1 MKPELSV
8 KTIHFYLYQSNPFYG
23 LDVGTNVGTFLEKC
37 MTLNINYKALM
48 SATEAGRYGTDIKGL
63 YFWIKDNGNKY
74 WLMRYAFQGK
84 RHDLSLGAFPEVSI
98 ADAKKK
104 ATDLRQQINH
114 GINPKRT
121 RAPVAVE
128 PKAALPTFEIFAL
141 EIVQNKRIEWSN
153 PKHAMQWENTLKDYA
168 FPVIGQK
175 TVDQVTMQDI
185 LTILTPIWEK
195 KTETASR
202 LRGRLEWILAA
213 ATTKG
218 LRTGMNPALWRGLLE
233 TILPSPKKIK
243 KVKHHE
249 ALPYLEVP
257 AFMERLR
264 EQDCMSAL
272 ALEFLILNGNRTSEV
287 TMALR
292 SEVKD
297 DLWVIPWN
305 RMKKRVEHRVPLCQ
319 RSLDILAI
327 ASAKEPDSTYLF
339 SINKKHL
346 SNMAMDMLL
355 RRMDVD
361 VTVHGFRS
369 SFRDWVAEKTHH
381 SHEVAEMA
389 LAHTIGSKVE
399 AAYRRGDLLEKRR
412 ALLVDWDKFCSSN
425 QHMNVYALNAA

>member
-1 MKPELSV
+1 MKL
-8 KTIHFYLYQSNPFYG
+8 K
-23 LDVGTNVGTFLEKC
+23 
-37 MTLNINYKALM
+37 INYKALM
-48 SATEAGRYGTDIKGL
+48 SASDAGRYSTDIKGL

-74 WLMRYAFQGK
+74 WLMRYTFQGK

-98 ADAKKK
+98 AEAKKK
-104 ATDLRQQINH
+104 ATDLRQQINN
-114 GINPKRT
+114 GINPKQT
-121 RAPVAVE
+121 RQIAEPVSE
-128 PKAALPTFEIFAL
+128 PETPTFEEFAL
-141 EIVQNKRIEWSN
+141 EVINNKKIEWSN
-153 PKHAMQWENTLKDYA
+153 PKHALQWDMTLRVYA

-175 TVDQVTMQDI
+175 TVDQVNMQDI

-243 KVKHHE
+243 RVKHHE
-249 ALPYLEVP
+249 AMPFLQLP
-257 AFMERLR
+257 AFMTCLR

-272 ALEFLILNGNRTSEV
+272 ALEFLILNANRTSEV

-292 SEVKD
+292 SEVEGN
-297 DLWVIPWN
+297 LWTIPWN

-327 ASAKEPDSTYLF
+327 AAAKEPESQYLF

-346 SNMAMDMLL
+346 SNMAMDMLI
-355 RRMDVD
+355 RRMNLD

-369 SFRDWVAEKTHH
+369 SFRDWAAELTNH
-381 SHEVAEMA
+381 SNEVVEMA
-389 LAHTIGSKVE
+389 LAHTISSKVE

-412 ALLVDWDKFCSSN
+412 ALMADWQEFC
-425 QHMNVYALNAA
+425 QKTITTNVVFMNAA

>member
-1 MKPELSV
+1 MK
-8 KTIHFYLYQSNPFYG
+8 
-23 LDVGTNVGTFLEKC
+23 
-37 MTLNINYKALM
+37 LNINYKALM
-48 SATEAGRYGTDIKGL
+48 SASDAGRYSTDIKGL

-74 WLMRYAFQGK
+74 WLMRYTFQGK

-104 ATDLRQQINH
+104 ATDLRQQINN
-114 GINPKRT
+114 GINPKQT
-121 RAPVAVE
+121 RQIAEPAPE
-128 PKAALPTFEIFAL
+128 PEIPTFEEFAI
-141 EIVQNKRIEWSN
+141 EVINNKKIEWSN
-153 PKHAMQWENTLKDYA
+153 PKHALQWDMTLRVYA

-175 TVDQVTMQDI
+175 TVDQVNMQDI

-243 KVKHHE
+243 RVKHHE
-249 ALPYLEVP
+249 AMPFLQVP
-257 AFMERLR
+257 SFMATLR
-264 EQDCMSAL
+264 EQDCISAL
-272 ALEFLILNGNRTSEV
+272 ALEFLILNANRTSEV

-292 SEVKD
+292 SEVEGN
-297 DLWVIPWN
+297 LWTIPWN

-327 ASAKEPDSTYLF
+327 AASKEPESQYLF

-355 RRMDVD
+355 RRMNLS

-369 SFRDWVAEKTHH
+369 SFRDWAAEMTNH

-399 AAYRRGDLLEKRR
+399 AAYRRGDLIEKRR
-412 ALLVDWDKFCSSN
+412 ALMADWERFLESPNKS
-425 QHMNVYALNAA
+425 VIVLKAA

>member
-1 MKPELSV
+1 MK
-8 KTIHFYLYQSNPFYG
+8 
-23 LDVGTNVGTFLEKC
+23 
-37 MTLNINYKALM
+37 LNINYKALM
-48 SATEAGRYGTDIKGL
+48 SASDAGRYSTDIKGL

-74 WLMRYAFQGK
+74 WLMRYTFQGK

-98 ADAKKK
+98 AEAKKK
-104 ATDLRQQINH
+104 ATDLRQQINN
-114 GINPKRT
+114 GINPKQT
-121 RAPVAVE
+121 RQIAEPVSE
-128 PKAALPTFEIFAL
+128 PETPTFEEFAL
-141 EIVQNKRIEWSN
+141 EVINNKKIEWSN
-153 PKHAMQWENTLKDYA
+153 PKHALQWDMTLRVYA

-175 TVDQVTMQDI
+175 TVDQVNMQDI

-243 KVKHHE
+243 RVKHHE
-249 ALPYLEVP
+249 AMPFLQLP
-257 AFMERLR
+257 AFMTCLR

-272 ALEFLILNGNRTSEV
+272 ALEFLILNANRTSEV

-292 SEVKD
+292 SEVEGN
-297 DLWVIPWN
+297 LWTIPWN

-327 ASAKEPDSTYLF
+327 AAAKEPESQYLF

-346 SNMAMDMLL
+346 SNMAMDMLI
-355 RRMDVD
+355 RRMNLD

-369 SFRDWVAEKTHH
+369 SFRDWAAELTNH
-381 SHEVAEMA
+381 SNEVVEMA
-389 LAHTIGSKVE
+389 LAHTISSKVE

-412 ALLVDWDKFCSSN
+412 ALMADWQEFC
-425 QHMNVYALNAA
+425 QKTITTNVVFMNAA

>member
-1 MKPELSV
+1 
-8 KTIHFYLYQSNPFYG
+8 
-23 LDVGTNVGTFLEKC
+23 

-48 SATEAGRYGTDIKGL
+48 SASDAGRYSTDIKGL

-74 WLMRYAFQGK
+74 WLMRYTFQRK

-98 ADAKKK
+98 AEARKK
-104 ATDLRQQINH
+104 ATELRQQINN
-114 GINPKRT
+114 GINPKKSRK
-121 RAPVAVE
+121 PEVSE
-128 PKAALPTFEIFAL
+128 PEPEIPTFEAFAL
-141 EIVQNKRIEWSN
+141 EVVNTKKIEWSN

-168 FPVIGQK
+168 FPVIGKK
-175 TVDQVTMQDI
+175 TVDQVDMQDI
-185 LTILTPIWEK
+185 LSILTPIWDK

-218 LRTGMNPALWRGLLE
+218 LRSGMNPALWRGLLE

-249 ALPYLEVP
+249 ALPYLAIP
-257 AFMERLR
+257 AFMARLR
-264 EQDCMSAL
+264 ELDCMSAL

-292 SEVKD
+292 SEVQN

-327 ASAKEPDSTYLF
+327 AAAKEPDSTYLF

-346 SNMAMDMLL
+346 SNMAMEMLL
-355 RRMDVD
+355 RRMNLD

-369 SFRDWVAEKTHH
+369 SFRDWAAEMTHH
-381 SHEVAEMA
+381 SPEVVEMA
-389 LAHTIGSKVE
+389 LAHAIGNKVE

-412 ALLVDWDKFCSSN
+412 ALLADWENYCSINGSSN
-425 QHMNVYALNAA
+425 VFLLNAA